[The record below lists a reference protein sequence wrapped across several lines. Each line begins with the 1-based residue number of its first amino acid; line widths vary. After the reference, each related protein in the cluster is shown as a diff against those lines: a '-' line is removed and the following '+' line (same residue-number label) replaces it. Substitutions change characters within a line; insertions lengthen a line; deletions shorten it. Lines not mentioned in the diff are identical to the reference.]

1 MENYRTME
9 KNRTSERVNNS
20 SNPGD
25 CKETDETNKINFE
38 NAEDSDK
45 SIKSIQRSTI
55 FVVII
60 TSFITTFTGSAL
72 NLSIPSMGNEF
83 HASATAVGWIVT
95 GYILA
100 AAVLSVPFG
109 RLADRTGRKRVLVT
123 GILIFALCSGGAAL
137 AESMT
142 VLLLFRVLQGVG
154 AAMIFSTNMAVLIS
168 AFSPEKR
175 GKVLGYSIAS
185 TYIGL
190 SAGPVVGGFLNHYF
204 GWRSI
209 FILTFVISGV
219 VCYTAMRKLPAGKVD
234 HEKPGLDLVGNI
246 LYILM
251 LTLIMFGLSTVST
264 LVYSKYLILAG
275 IILFAIFIIHEL
287 RAKSPIIE
295 VRLFAHN
302 IGYAFSNLAALMNY
316 GATFALS
323 YLLSIYLQVVMDYS
337 SEVSGLILISQPLM
351 MALLSPYA
359 GRLSDRVSPF
369 KLASFGMGLCALGLF
384 SFIFIS
390 ENYPFPLIIANLLVV
405 GVGFAFFSSP
415 NTNAV
420 MACVEKKDYSVA
432 SSILAT
438 MRTIGHSASMAVVT
452 FIVAHRMGDITLG
465 DAEPALLVDTMQIS
479 FLIFT
484 CVCGAGIFISLKRKR
499 R

>member
-1 MENYRTME
+1 MDKKIIADKTTGNDVNMAGDSNE
-9 KNRTSERVNNS
+9 KNKR
-20 SNPGD
+20 
-25 CKETDETNKINFE
+25 
-38 NAEDSDK
+38 
-45 SIKSIQRSTI
+45 SIQLSTI
-55 FVVII
+55 LVVVI
-60 TSFITTFTGSAL
+60 TAFITTFTGSAL
-72 NLSIPSMGNEF
+72 NLSIPSMGSEF

-109 RLADRTGRKRVLVT
+109 RLADLTGRKRILVI
-123 GILIFALCSGGAAL
+123 GILIFALCSGGSAFVR
-137 AESMT
+137 SMSM
-142 VLLLFRVLQGVG
+142 LLLLRAVQGIG
-154 AAMIFSTNMAVLIS
+154 AAMIFSTNTAVLIS

-190 SAGPVVGGFLNHYF
+190 SAGPVVGGLLNHYL

-209 FILTFVISGV
+209 FVLTFAVSAV
-219 VCYTAMRKLPAGKVD
+219 VFFIALKKLPAGRV
-234 HEKPGLDLVGNI
+234 ESNGQSLDVLGNI

-251 LTLIMFGLSTVST
+251 LTLIMFGLSTISS
-264 LVYSKYLILAG
+264 LLYAKYLVAAG
-275 IILFAIFIIHEL
+275 IIFFVLFVLHEL
-287 RAKSPIIE
+287 RTKSPIVE

-302 IGYAFSNLAALMNY
+302 IGYSFSNLAALMNY

-323 YLLSIYLQVVMDYS
+323 YLLSIYLQVVMGFDS
-337 SEVSGLILISQPLM
+337 QISGLVLISQPLM
-351 MALLSPYA
+351 MAILSPYA

-390 ENYPFPLIIANLLVV
+390 ESYPFPLIIVNLLVV

-420 MACVEKKDYSVA
+420 MACVEKNDYGVA

-438 MRTIGHSASMAVVT
+438 MRSIGHSASMAVVT
-452 FIVAHRMGDITLG
+452 YIVARQMGNVTLGEAEPKLLVETMHISFIV
-465 DAEPALLVDTMQIS
+465 
-479 FLIFT
+479 FT
-484 CVCGAGIFISLKRKR
+484 CVCAVGIFISLKRKQQNQGTKEQK
-499 R
+499 

>member
-1 MENYRTME
+1 
-9 KNRTSERVNNS
+9 
-20 SNPGD
+20 
-25 CKETDETNKINFE
+25 
-38 NAEDSDK
+38 
-45 SIKSIQRSTI
+45 
-55 FVVII
+55 
-60 TSFITTFTGSAL
+60 
-72 NLSIPSMGNEF
+72 MGNEF

-123 GILIFALCSGGAAL
+123 GILIFAFCSGGAAL

-142 VLLLFRVLQGVG
+142 MLLLFRVLQGVG

-405 GVGFAFFSSP
+405 GVGFASSLRP
-415 NTNAV
+415 TP
-420 MACVEKKDYSVA
+420 
-432 SSILAT
+432 
-438 MRTIGHSASMAVVT
+438 MRLWPV
-452 FIVAHRMGDITLG
+452 
-465 DAEPALLVDTMQIS
+465 
-479 FLIFT
+479 
-484 CVCGAGIFISLKRKR
+484 LKRR
-499 R
+499 ITVLHLQSLLPCVPSGTAPAWPW